1 MSDLQI
7 NRTINY
13 LKMSF
18 VYTCVHTQYDTTRIH
33 VQTYLK
39 NKIVRCS
46 NISKITKQSYFVICL
61 NYYKTSF
68 KNKNVNC
75 PNYSTTSLKYKNVRC
90 LK

>member
-39 NKIVRCS
+39 NKIARSS
-46 NISKITKQSYFVICL
+46 NISKIIKQSYFVICFITL
-61 NYYKTSF
+61 LYNF
-68 KNKNVNC
+68 F
-75 PNYSTTSLKYKNVRC
+75 
-90 LK
+90 